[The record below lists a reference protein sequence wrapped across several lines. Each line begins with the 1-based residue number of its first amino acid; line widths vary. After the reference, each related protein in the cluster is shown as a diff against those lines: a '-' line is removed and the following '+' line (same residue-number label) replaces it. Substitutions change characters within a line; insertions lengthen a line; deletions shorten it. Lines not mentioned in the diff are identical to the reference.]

1 MIFEKS
7 QAVRLI
13 DIFILGPFLLFYALK
28 TRPQVTIE
36 EFVAIIIIAVATILY
51 NGYNYLANIFPKAL
65 PPLLF

>member
-13 DIFILGPFLLFYALK
+13 DIFIIGPFLIFYALK
-28 TRPQVTIE
+28 TRPQATIE
-36 EFVAIIIIAVATILY
+36 EFAAIIIIAILTIIY

-65 PPLLF
+65 PPLPI